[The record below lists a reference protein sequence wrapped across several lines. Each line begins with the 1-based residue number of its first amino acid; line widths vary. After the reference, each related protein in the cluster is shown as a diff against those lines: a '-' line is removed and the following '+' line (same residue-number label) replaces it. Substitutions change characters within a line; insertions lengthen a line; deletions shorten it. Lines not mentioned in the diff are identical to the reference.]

1 MVDDSFLRAAEQR
14 YKGFLH
20 LFSVTNSKFF
30 LVPTYDIDL
39 IWHAHQ
45 HDPISY
51 AKDIMQIL
59 GKVLEHDD
67 SDSDRTP
74 GHKLQQGFAQTCK
87 LWFETYGSV
96 YERAGAMYRGEPPVA
111 IPTLRSPQ
119 LMLPHVVEMSVEDI
133 PIARREVMQVCVFVV
148 AS

>member
-1 MVDDSFLRAAEQR
+1 MGDDSFLRAAEQR

-20 LFSVTNSKFF
+20 LFRLTNSKFF

-45 HDPISY
+45 LDPRAY
-51 AKDIMQIL
+51 ANDITQIL
-59 GKVLEHDD
+59 GRVLEHDD

-74 GHKLQQGFAQTCK
+74 GHKLEQGFAQTCK

-111 IPTLRSPQ
+111 IPTLTSPQ
-119 LMLPHVVEMSVEDI
+119 LTLPQVAETSVEDI
-133 PIARREVMQVCVFVV
+133 SIARREVMQVCIFVV